1 MLAVEQRLPRDL
13 AEEGATF
20 WADVINLELVSQ
32 RLQLHRDLG
41 RLLGT
46 SIDADGGGYNRNEQ
60 AQSKQRRTAFP

>member
-41 RLLGT
+41 CLLGT
-46 SIDADGGGYNRNEQ
+46 
-60 AQSKQRRTAFP
+60 

>member
-1 MLAVEQRLPRDL
+1 MHKRSLTCLFRPLRFTGRDGALLAVEQRLPRDL

-41 RLLGT
+41 RLLG
-46 SIDADGGGYNRNEQ
+46 S
-60 AQSKQRRTAFP
+60 

>member
-13 AEEGATF
+13 AEEGATL

-41 RLLGT
+41 CLLGT
-46 SIDADGGGYNRNEQ
+46 
-60 AQSKQRRTAFP
+60 